1 MKKKWITI
9 LTGALFFSAAGAFY
23 YEGRP
28 DPASAN
34 EEQIKAVVEQASKE
48 NEAENAQESKESI
61 YETTTDQP
69 SGNEENTE
77 EEKEVTAPAQVKQPE
92 EKNTASKPDT
102 IKLDGYTYHLIEET
116 EYPNLDHLIDASA
129 VINAS
134 LYGIKNSDVF
144 ILVVDGKVIGGFSV
158 GVLSIEPEYKEYA
171 IERLS
176 YYQDKGL
183 KENIDLTIR
192 TGAKVEVEFPQEDGY
207 YYYYSIELSEGRLI
221 FHYT

>member
-9 LTGALFFSAAGAFY
+9 LAGALFFSAAGAFY

-28 DPASAN
+28 EPASAN
-34 EEQIKAVVEQASKE
+34 EEQIIAVMEQASKE
-48 NEAENAQESKESI
+48 NEAENVQEPKESI
-61 YETTTDQP
+61 HETTTDQP
-69 SGNEENTE
+69 SGNEKNTE
-77 EEKEVTAPAQVKQPE
+77 DEKATTPAQVKQPA
-92 EKNTASKPDT
+92 EKESNKASKPET
-102 IKLDGYTYHLIEET
+102 IKWYGDTYHLIEET
-116 EYPNLDHLIDASA
+116 EYPNLAHLIDASA

-192 TGAKVEVEFPQEDGY
+192 TGAKIKVEFPKEDE

-221 FHYT
+221 FHFM